1 VNIWHLANGK
11 ATEFWIFAEDQDAVD
26 EFFG

>member
-1 VNIWHLANGK
+1 MEQQAAEGCQ